1 MASEQALATV
11 ERNHFSFVQ
20 LFSIF
25 ISSQVMLSM
34 QTCPLLLWEHIEFRF
49 SSHHRH
55 HGLCLPA
62 RKPESRSRKSGMML
76 GVIECNFIIFK
87 TVPITFIRFHVRPL
101 YNAIYFSIK
110 IVELRI

>member
-1 MASEQALATV
+1 MASEQALVTV
-11 ERNHFSFVQ
+11 EHNHFSFVQ

-34 QTCPLLLWEHIEFRF
+34 QTCPLLLREHIEFRF
-49 SSHHRH
+49 SSHHHH
-55 HGLCLPA
+55 HGQCLPTQ
-62 RKPESRSRKSGMML
+62 KPESRSGKSKMML
-76 GVIECNFIIFK
+76 GVIECNFILFK
-87 TVPITFIRFHVRPL
+87 TVPITFIRFHVHLL